1 MKRSE
6 TTFSRAMFPTV
17 RLQQSNLYVY
27 ISVYDYFAK
36 MPHLKNR
43 ASTAL
48 VVGAGEEE
56 EEDGAGSAAAAT
68 TAGRQ
73 RRSRPKRRG
82 PAGEPLV
89 WREDGGEEGSEEA

>member
-1 MKRSE
+1 
-6 TTFSRAMFPTV
+6 
-17 RLQQSNLYVY
+17 
-27 ISVYDYFAK
+27 

-48 VVGAGEEE
+48 VAGDGE

-89 WREDGGEEGSEEA
+89 WREDGGEEGAGEA